1 MSYEPKTVLLQLEDI
16 NQELIDAAATY
27 KSGVHHANNDLL
39 LTINIPIKVPID
51 HLQYYHTHSSTSLNI
66 NQSLKAKDTIKIT
79 VSRRP
84 ITICLMLCLLLTQ
97 VVLVPQHPP
106 LKSISQ

>member
-27 KSGVHHANNDLL
+27 KSGVHHANKDLL
-39 LTINIPIKVPID
+39 LKTNIPIKIPIK
-51 HLQYYHTHSSTSLNI
+51 HLQYYHTLSSTSLNL
-66 NQSLKAKDTIKIT
+66 NRALKAKYTIKID

-84 ITICLMLCLLLTQ
+84 ITIYLMLYLLLTQ
-97 VVLVPQHPP
+97 VVLVPQNPP
-106 LKSISQ
+106 LMSISQ